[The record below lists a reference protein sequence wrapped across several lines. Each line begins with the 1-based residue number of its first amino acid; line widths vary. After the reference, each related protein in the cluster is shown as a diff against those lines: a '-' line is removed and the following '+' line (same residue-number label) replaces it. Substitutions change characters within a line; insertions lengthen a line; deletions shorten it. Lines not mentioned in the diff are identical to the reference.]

1 MLRHSTACY
10 AMEHSRGGISEELG
24 MLIAMAGL
32 PGTGKSTLARH
43 LADACAGIVLNKDPI
58 RAALFPTA
66 QIEYSTRQ
74 DDFCMS
80 IMFQV
85 ATYMLRN
92 DPSQYVI
99 LDGRT
104 FSRSYQVAALDQLAE
119 ELETLVKIIECI
131 CSDETAQRRL
141 EGKKTRKAKH
151 LAANRDY
158 ELYLAIKARFEPI
171 REPKLVVN
179 TDDDLAQCLAACLA
193 YVSM

>member
-1 MLRHSTACY
+1 
-10 AMEHSRGGISEELG
+10 MEHSRGGISEELG

-141 EGKKTRKAKH
+141 GGKKTRKAKH

-158 ELYLAIKARFEPI
+158 ELYLAIKARSEPI
-171 REPKLVVN
+171 REPKLVVD
-179 TDDDLAQCLAACLA
+179 TDDDLAKCLAACLA

>member
-1 MLRHSTACY
+1 
-10 AMEHSRGGISEELG
+10 MEHSRGGIAEEVG

-43 LADACAGIVLNKDPI
+43 LANAYAGIVLDKDPI
-58 RAALFPTA
+58 RAALFPIA

-119 ELETLVKIIECI
+119 ELKTPLKIIECI

-141 EGKKTRKAKH
+141 EDKITLGAKH

-158 ELYLAIKARFEPI
+158 DLYLTIKARFEPI

-193 YVSM
+193 YVSV